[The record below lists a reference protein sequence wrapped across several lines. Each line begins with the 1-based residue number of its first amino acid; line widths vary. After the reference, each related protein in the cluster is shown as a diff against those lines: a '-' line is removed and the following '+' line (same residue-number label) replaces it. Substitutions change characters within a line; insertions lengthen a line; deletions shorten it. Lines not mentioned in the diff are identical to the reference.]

1 MTTSPTASVPA
12 RGAGLAG
19 VLEIA
24 RRRRLRAIVPFLL
37 VLAAAAS
44 LACFLPG
51 LWRAR
56 SLIMVDRPQ
65 VPESMVKST
74 VVSDLEGQLISMS
87 QEIMSRPRLAAIIQ
101 RYNLYARVRQ
111 SFGMDEAVE
120 RMRKDIKLE
129 IQGDPERRRRR
140 EPRTMMFSVAY
151 SSSSRWPTRTTAGPA
166 SGGSSSPRA
175 WPTSTSRWASPRPGA
190 ASPAPT

>member
-24 RRRRLRAIVPFLL
+24 RRRRVLAIVPFLL

-44 LACFLPG
+44 LAFFLPG
-51 LWRAR
+51 LWTAR

-101 RYNLYARVRQ
+101 RYNLYPRVRQ

-129 IQGDPERRRRR
+129 IQGDPELDVRS
-140 EPRTMMFSVAY
+140 EEH
-151 SSSSRWPTRTTAGPA
+151 
-166 SGGSSSPRA
+166 
-175 WPTSTSRWASPRPGA
+175 TSELQSLTNLVCRLLLEKKKTHDELQHTHITGVDIA
-190 ASPAPT
+190 